1 MANQAFSPTFFAVT
15 VLFALVLV
23 FFVAYI
29 FTNVANYTYD
39 VLTNVSS
46 TISNMFNVTS
56 TIIPQPSTS
65 SLTSGWSYI
74 IDAAAGVIIIGFLIG
89 IARVRH
95 T

>member
-1 MANQAFSPTFFAVT
+1 MANQAFSPTFFAIT

-29 FTNVANYTYD
+29 FTKVANYTYD